1 MPTLEALVH
10 DMSGLIEPVGDPPLD
25 ATVSAVHVSELLDPT
40 PYLDGGE
47 FLLTTGLAF
56 PDEDEELYAYA
67 ARLAAHGI
75 VGLGLGVGP
84 VQRRVPPALAQGC
97 AAAGLPLFKMWTPF
111 VAVSK
116 AYWSLL
122 SVEDRAAQSA
132 VLGLH
137 QDLARAATRRHPTA
151 EVIRVLAHSVG
162 GWAARLD
169 PDGVPLE
176 VWPRGQGRLAG
187 QLRQDVERLRSAGP
201 HAASSFPLGADQVV
215 VQPLT
220 RRDRLL
226 GFVATGSSG
235 PLDPA
240 ARALVVSACVL
251 LSAVLDDALGE
262 ARSRQARCQDVA
274 ELVLLGEERAAR
286 LLAGQVLNATLPLRA
301 ALVCVAPGEPDR
313 IDDLVAELMTALGP
327 EPAWVTERDGRGYAV
342 LPELSLARMP
352 RALAA
357 LARIDPEVRT
367 AQSPV
372 VALTDLVS
380 RLGPTTA
387 AVDREGRAMGAA
399 AMDGEAAG
407 SDVEADAW
415 VSALAA
421 YQRSPL
427 VPTVASWL
435 RHRGSWERVSEEL
448 GAHRNTVRARVA
460 TAQRVLGQPLD
471 DPDRSA
477 RLWLAL
483 RRAGLA

>member
-10 DMSGLIEPVGDPPLD
+10 DMAGLIEPVGDPPLD
-25 ATVSAVHVSELLDPT
+25 AAISAVHVSELLDPT

-56 PDEDEELYAYA
+56 PEDEDELHAYA

-84 VQRRVPPALAQGC
+84 VQRRVPPALDAGC
-97 AAAGLPLFKMWTPF
+97 AAVGLPLFKMWTPF

-169 PDGVPLE
+169 ADGVPLE

-187 QLRQDVERLRSAGP
+187 HLRRDVERLRSAGP
-201 HAASSFPLGADQVV
+201 HAASTFPLGADQVV

-235 PLDPA
+235 PLDSG

-262 ARSRQARCQDVA
+262 ARNRQARCADVT
-274 ELVLLGEERAAR
+274 ELLLLGEARAAR
-286 LLAGQVLNATLPLRA
+286 LLAAQVLEAGLPLRA
-301 ALVCVAPGEPDR
+301 ALVCVAPGQPDR
-313 IDDLVAELMTALGP
+313 IDDLVGELLIALGP
-327 EPAWVTERDGRGYAV
+327 EPAWVTGRDGLGYAV
-342 LPELSLARMP
+342 IPEPSLSRMP
-352 RALAA
+352 RAVAA
-357 LARIDPEVRT
+357 LARVDPQVRT
-367 AQSPV
+367 AESPV
-372 VALTDLVS
+372 VALS
-380 RLGPTTA
+380 EIGARLGPTTA
-387 AVDREGRAMGAA
+387 AIHQAGAPAGDAALAGDR
-399 AMDGEAAG
+399 
-407 SDVEADAW
+407 EADAW
-415 VSALAA
+415 VVALGG
-421 YQRSPL
+421 YGRSPL

-435 RHRGSWERVSEEL
+435 RHRGSWERVSAEL
-448 GAHRNTVRARVA
+448 GTHRNTVRSRVA
-460 TAQRVLGQPLD
+460 AAERVLGHPLD
-471 DPDRSA
+471 DPDLGA

>member
-10 DMSGLIEPVGDPPLD
+10 DMAGLIEPVGDPPLD

-56 PDEDEELYAYA
+56 PDEDEELRAYA

-84 VQRRVPPALAQGC
+84 VQRRVPPALADGC
-97 AAAGLPLFKMWTPF
+97 ATAGLPLFKMWTPF

-151 EVIRVLAHSVG
+151 EVIRVLARSVG

-187 QLRQDVERLRSAGP
+187 HLRRDVERLRSAGP
-201 HAASSFPLGADQVV
+201 HAASSFPLGVDQVV

-226 GFVATGSSG
+226 GFVATGSAG

-262 ARSRQARCQDVA
+262 ARNRQARCQDVA
-274 ELVLLGEERAAR
+274 ELILLGEERAAR
-286 LLAGQVLNATLPLRA
+286 LLAAQVLQAALPLRA
-301 ALVCVAPGEPDR
+301 ALVCVAPGEPER
-313 IDDLVAELMTALGP
+313 IADLVAELMTALGP
-327 EPAWVTERDGRGYAV
+327 EPAWVTERDERCYAV
-342 LPELSLARMP
+342 VPETSLPRMP

-387 AVDREGRAMGAA
+387 AVDREGMPLRPAV
-399 AMDGEAAG
+399 DGDAAG
-407 SDVEADAW
+407 SDLEADAW

-448 GAHRNTVRARVA
+448 GTHRNTVRARVA
-460 TAQRVLGQPLD
+460 TAERVLGQPLD
-471 DPDRSA
+471 EPDLGA